1 MEYIKKIFENKIL
14 VALGA
19 IWAFIYQLCFPESSY
34 AVGALAVLGIM
45 ALDLLTKLFA
55 LSRQSGGMMTAIRSH
70 CINSKSLAR
79 GTLDKLVVF
88 VVMLIICGLAYRI
101 SPISDIA
108 VWFTQMVYAIM
119 FFRDLLSII
128 ENLNDAG
135 IDTGAFKRIIKR
147 KQKEVLGDIEEE
159 ESDKID

>member
-1 MEYIKKIFENKIL
+1 
-14 VALGA
+14 
-19 IWAFIYQLCFPESSY
+19 
-34 AVGALAVLGIM
+34 
-45 ALDLLTKLFA
+45 
-55 LSRQSGGMMTAIRSH
+55 
-70 CINSKSLAR
+70 
-79 GTLDKLVVF
+79 
-88 VVMLIICGLAYRI
+88 
-101 SPISDIA
+101 